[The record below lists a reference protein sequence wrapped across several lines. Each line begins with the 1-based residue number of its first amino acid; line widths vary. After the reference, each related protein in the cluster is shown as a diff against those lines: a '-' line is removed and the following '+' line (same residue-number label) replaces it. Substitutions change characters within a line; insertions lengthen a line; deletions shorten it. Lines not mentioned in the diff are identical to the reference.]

1 MQAPWDLHGRRTQSG
16 EIMQTSNSAQDWDS
30 ALDAKHGSFVP
41 RLGTELVAWLAPVA
55 GERILDLGCGD
66 GALTAHIAAAR
77 AHVTGV
83 DGSPQRVAAA
93 RARGIEAH
101 TVDGH
106 RLQFDNAFDAV
117 FSNAAL
123 HWMTDPDA
131 VLAGVH
137 RALRPGGR
145 FVAELG
151 AHGNVASV
159 LRALEPALR
168 ARNLHLDDCNP
179 WFFPRA
185 EAYRRRLENQGFMVT
200 GLRTFQRP
208 TRLPGALRGWLQT
221 FARPF
226 IEAVQPDEREA
237 FITEVLERWQHDV
250 GRVHGHWVV
259 DYVRL
264 RFCAHK
270 MG

>member
-1 MQAPWDLHGRRTQSG
+1 
-16 EIMQTSNSAQDWDS
+16 MQTSIHAQDWDP
-30 ALDAKHGSFVP
+30 ALYAKHGSFVP
-41 RLGTELVAWLAPVA
+41 RLGAELVAWLAPVP

-66 GALTAHIAAAR
+66 GALTAQLAAAR
-77 AHVTGV
+77 AEVIGV
-83 DGSPQRVAAA
+83 DSSAALVAAA

-101 TVDGH
+101 TVDAH
-106 RLQFDNAFDAV
+106 QLTFDNDFDAV

-123 HWMTDPDA
+123 HWMRQPDA

-145 FVAELG
+145 FVAEMG
-151 AHGNVASV
+151 AHNNVASV
-159 LRALEPALR
+159 IRALEPALR
-168 ARNLHLDDCNP
+168 ARGLNAEELNP

-208 TRLPGALRGWLQT
+208 TRLPGALRGWLET
-221 FARPF
+221 FARSF
-226 IEAVQPDEREA
+226 IDAVQPDEREA

-270 MG
+270 L